1 MRCIRRTLQTMS
13 ESVNLSNWLEPPH
26 NRWGFHHVADLLD
39 TVPISNESG
48 DVTAL
53 PRESVH
59 LDDVS
64 FTSADGSLTTWGR
77 HLNETFCDAICVV
90 HKGSIVDERYF
101 NNLTDKSQHLLMSV
115 TKSVTA
121 AALGISIGR
130 GLLSINDLVT
140 NIAPEFAGTSLEGC
154 TIRHLIDMTAGTEFV
169 ENYDLYS
176 DPEADNPLLEYE
188 RQSGFRPLGERAT
201 VGVLKHFATYP
212 LARPHGELFD
222 YRSPLT
228 NVVARV
234 IEIVNGMSFQEVL
247 SRDIWTS
254 FGMEHPATI
263 SVDPLGFPIAEAG
276 ISCTVRDLAR
286 FGLAYLNDGMLND
299 RHVLPESWVRHTRE
313 TDDNARA
320 CYLKSLDTST
330 FANEDGPDWY
340 AYHNAFWVKERDA
353 QFTGWGIFGQYIWV
367 YRPSQT
373 VIARFSTYP
382 EATLPS
388 LTSETLRGFNAVA
401 HFLNNHS

>member
-1 MRCIRRTLQTMS
+1 MNG
-13 ESVNLSNWLEPPH
+13 SVNLSNWLEPPH
-26 NRWGFHHVADLLD
+26 NRWGFNHVADLLD

-53 PRESVH
+53 PQKSID

-64 FTSADGSLTTWGR
+64 FACADGSPTTWGR

-90 HKGSIVDERYF
+90 HKGSIADERYF

-130 GLLSINDLVT
+130 SLLSINDLVV
-140 NIAPEFAGTSLEGC
+140 NIAPEFAGTSLDGC

-176 DPEADNPLLEYE
+176 DPGANNPLLEYE
-188 RQSGFRPLGERAT
+188 RQSGFRPLGEHAAI
-201 VGVLKHFATYP
+201 GVLKYFATYP
-212 LARPHGELFD
+212 LARPHGALFD

-228 NVVARV
+228 NIVARV
-234 IEIVNGMSFQEVL
+234 LEIVNGMSFQDIL

-286 FGLAYLNDGMLND
+286 FGLAYLNDGTIND
-299 RHVLPESWVRHTRE
+299 RQVLPESWVRDTRE
-313 TDDNARA
+313 TNDNARES
-320 CYLKSLDTST
+320 YLKYLDASTS
-330 FANEDGPDWY
+330 AKDDGSDWY
-340 AYHNAFWVKERDA
+340 AYHNAFWIKERDT
-353 QFTGWGIFGQYIWV
+353 QFTGWGIFGQFIWV
-367 YRPSQT
+367 HRPSQT

-382 EATLPS
+382 EAKSPS

-401 HFLNNHS
+401 NFLNNRS